1 MFAMAAAAIAIMKI
15 NFSGSAAVE
24 SSREALRACLRFLLQ
39 TVTWVFLPH
48 MLLGAVVFIM
58 AGYVAYRAG
67 QMCLGNIPVLLGIW
81 AVLIFLIYGILA
93 FLYAAATASLFA
105 LRSVSERV
113 EDFLYSLF
121 TAVKERIS
129 AKIDNMEEG
138 LAKDQAK
145 ILLTSSLTEVLAEL
159 KKSRFRSGAALA
171 ASVFLGLLGF
181 AAKSVLIGRVMELSG
196 SVVSI
201 SSVFASRATLVG
213 AIFLNMS
220 LICTVLLWVLYI
232 AGAMIFGLNMWFIFT
247 GG

>member
-39 TVTWVFLPH
+39 TVTWVFSPH

-58 AGYVAYRAG
+58 AGYVAYRVG

-145 ILLTSSLTEVLAEL
+145 ILLTNSLTEVLAEL

>member
-1 MFAMAAAAIAIMKI
+1 MPAFFATNCNLGIFAA
-15 NFSGSAAVE
+15 
-24 SSREALRACLRFLLQ
+24 
-39 TVTWVFLPH
+39 
-48 MLLGAVVFIM
+48 
-58 AGYVAYRAG
+58 YVAGCRCVYNGRI
-67 QMCLGNIPVLLGIW
+67 CLGNIPVLLGIW